1 MRPLRSS
8 PVRRLRLFVAR
19 RPLVHWLLIGTAAA
33 VTAAFILDRAAAADA
48 ARERW
53 GDTRTVVVAT
63 VDLRPGQR
71 IGAADT
77 RTENWPIALVPADA
91 SSVAPRR
98 RRGGRVDRPG
108 EPVVRRRLGRAGAG
122 PIASRLPA
130 GTRGLSVPVGDTP
143 PVVEPGDRVDIV
155 AADLGVGPRV
165 VATDAEV
172 VAVDARAVVVAV
184 AVDELGA
191 VAGALVAGSV
201 VLAVSGDPPSPG

>member
-19 RPLVHWLLIGTAAA
+19 RPLVHWLLIATAAA

-91 SSVAPRR
+91 LSALPDDAVVAASI
-98 RRGGRVDRPG
+98 GRG
-108 EPVVRRRLGRAGAG
+108 EPVARRRLGRAGAG

-172 VAVDARAVVVAV
+172 VAVDARSVVVAV